1 MYVLATMAI
10 QNFCW
15 TNLTNVNFDESN
27 KIFVDG
33 KKKNPRKFHVM
44 SNQSSNAA
52 QTQKT
57 IGPSNILWK
66 ADSRKLGYM
75 EKG

>member
-1 MYVLATMAI
+1 
-10 QNFCW
+10 
-15 TNLTNVNFDESN
+15 
-27 KIFVDG
+27 
-33 KKKNPRKFHVM
+33 M

-57 IGPSNILWK
+57 IGPSHIFWK